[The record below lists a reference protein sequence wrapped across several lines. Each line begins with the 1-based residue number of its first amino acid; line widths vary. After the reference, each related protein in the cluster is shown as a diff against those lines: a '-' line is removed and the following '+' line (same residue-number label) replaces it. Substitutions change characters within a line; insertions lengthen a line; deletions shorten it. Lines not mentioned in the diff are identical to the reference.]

1 MTKKKS
7 ADLENLRESLV
18 ARRKELM
25 EWNTAHSDAR
35 KPVQV
40 DQTSMGRLSR
50 MDALQNQAMELE
62 LERRRK
68 VELARLEAAL
78 QRIEE
83 GEYGYCVACGEK
95 IAKKR
100 LENDPTTPVCINCA
114 RDSGQG
120 E

>member
-1 MTKKKS
+1 
-7 ADLENLRESLV
+7 
-18 ARRKELM
+18 
-25 EWNTAHSDAR
+25 
-35 KPVQV
+35 
-40 DQTSMGRLSR
+40 
-50 MDALQNQAMELE
+50 MELE

-68 VELARLEAAL
+68 IELMRIEATL

-83 GEYGYCVACGEK
+83 GEFGYCASCGEK

-114 RDSGQG
+114 RESRHK